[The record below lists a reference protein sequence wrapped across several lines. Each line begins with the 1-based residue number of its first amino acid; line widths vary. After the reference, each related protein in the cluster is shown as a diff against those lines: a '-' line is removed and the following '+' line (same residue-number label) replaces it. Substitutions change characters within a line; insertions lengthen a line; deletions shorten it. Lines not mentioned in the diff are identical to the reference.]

1 MFTIGIWVVWHVLT
15 CYNFTPPTDIM
26 TVTFQQDTSYQRS
39 IHCGQH
45 LQFWDSCWMIYIYI
59 LVGGWAYPSEKY
71 EFVSWDDDIPNI
83 WKNKIHVPNHQS
95 VYLHCKI
102 SKDIQYC
109 TTNSCWSYPPFKLLL
124 SSQTLEVS
132 PIGQRTADLC
142 SCWST
147 PGGLPKAIDG
157 DLMWFNHEK
166 WWLNHGWTNTS
177 PGFFAARSWFIT
189 SQRLGFMTNIWN
201 HVINQFESCNGGH
214 VEGTAQCR
222 YATELVIPNP
232 EGSVFYQSSMKAKS
246 WTWASEPAGPYF
258 LVPIIYIYIYIYIL
272 HQYHT
277 NFPQNHAK

>member
-1 MFTIGIWVVWHVLT
+1 MYLYHVYNWDMSCMT
-15 CYNFTPPTDIM
+15 CIDM
-26 TVTFQQDTSYQRS
+26 
-39 IHCGQH
+39 
-45 LQFWDSCWMIYIYI
+45 LQFYTPNWYHDRHLSTRHKLPEVNSLWPTSSILRFMLDDIYIYI

-157 DLMWFNHEK
+157 DLMWFN
-166 WWLNHGWTNTS
+166 
-177 PGFFAARSWFIT
+177 
-189 SQRLGFMTNIWN
+189 
-201 HVINQFESCNGGH
+201 VI
-214 VEGTAQCR
+214 
-222 YATELVIPNP
+222 
-232 EGSVFYQSSMKAKS
+232 
-246 WTWASEPAGPYF
+246 
-258 LVPIIYIYIYIYIL
+258 
-272 HQYHT
+272 
-277 NFPQNHAK
+277 